1 MPTAL
6 SILVFVASP
15 LDYARYRHTALYFE
29 FEQDAQLGSDSRT
42 DVMIRERGYMRDST
56 GKDTP
61 TSTVPDQ
68 SKRVLVPESEY
79 TDNIRDDSG
88 FSKTTLNSRVKSS
101 IMEVVGSPGFFTFS
115 ERLNLGV
122 PTSASKFESN
132 LARIIPVSKI
142 PSSIPSS
149 SIRDTI
155 SQTTILN
162 GDGNRDW
169 NSQNWVGDALGRM
182 VKAGYLNEDETER
195 GIDEMVD
202 AILEAKD
209 EELSRN

>member
-1 MPTAL
+1 MPTTL

-29 FEQDAQLGSDSRT
+29 FEQEGEKGRDSNTDDIAQ
-42 DVMIRERGYMRDST
+42 IRKRGYM
-56 GKDTP
+56 KDGTVGTDTLAATP
-61 TSTVPDQ
+61 TATDQ
-68 SKRVLVPESEY
+68 SKRELEPTGNMHDSHANTTNVPV
-79 TDNIRDDSG
+79 R
-88 FSKTTLNSRVKSS
+88 SS
-101 IMEVVGSPGFFTFS
+101 VMEVVGSPGFFTFS

-122 PTSASKFESN
+122 PTSAN
-132 LARIIPVSKI
+132 LARIITVSKI

-155 SQTTILN
+155 SQTRILN
-162 GDGNRDW
+162 GDGDTDW
-169 NSQNWVGDALGRM
+169 NSQNWVGDALARM
-182 VKAGYLNEDETER
+182 VKAGYLNEEVSER

-209 EELSRN
+209 EELTRN

>member
-1 MPTAL
+1 MPTTL

-29 FEQDAQLGSDSRT
+29 FEQEGQDSNT
-42 DVMIRERGYMRDST
+42 DDIAIRERGYTNST
-56 GKDTP
+56 AGTDTT
-61 TSTVPDQ
+61 TSTDPDQ
-68 SKRVLVPESEY
+68 SNRELEPKIHDSYANTPNVP
-79 TDNIRDDSG
+79 
-88 FSKTTLNSRVKSS
+88 VKSS
-101 IMEVVGSPGFFTFS
+101 IMEVIGSPGFFTFS

-122 PTSASKFESN
+122 PTSAN
-132 LARIIPVSKI
+132 LARIITVSKL

-155 SQTTILN
+155 SQTAILN
-162 GDGNRDW
+162 GDGDTDW

-182 VKAGYLNEDETER
+182 VKAGYLNEEETEK

-209 EELSRN
+209 EELTRN

>member
-29 FEQDAQLGSDSRT
+29 FEQDAQQGSDSGI
-42 DVMIRERGYMRDST
+42 DIKIRERGYMEERTT
-56 GKDTP
+56 GTDTTRTP
-61 TSTVPDQ
+61 MVPDQ
-68 SKRVLVPESEY
+68 SKRELVPESEP
-79 TDNIRDDSG
+79 TDNIRDDSC
-88 FSKTTLNSRVKSS
+88 FPTTTPNTTVKSS
-101 IMEVVGSPGFFTFS
+101 IMEVIGSPGFFTFS

-122 PTSASKFESN
+122 PTSAN

-162 GDGNRDW
+162 GDGDRDW

-182 VKAGYLNEDETER
+182 VKAGYLNEEETEK

>member
-29 FEQDAQLGSDSRT
+29 FEQDAQQGSDSRS
-42 DVMIRERGYMRDST
+42 DIGMREREHVEERTVGTD
-56 GKDTP
+56 KTP
-61 TSTVPDQ
+61 TATPTVPDQ
-68 SKRVLVPESEY
+68 SKRGPVPESES
-79 TDNIRDDSG
+79 TDNIQDASG
-88 FSKTTLNSRVKSS
+88 FSKTTPNTTVKSS
-101 IMEVVGSPGFFTFS
+101 IMEVIGSPGFFTFS

-122 PTSASKFESN
+122 PTSAT
-132 LARIIPVSKI
+132 RIIPVSKI

-169 NSQNWVGDALGRM
+169 NSQNWVGDALARM
-182 VKAGYLNEDETER
+182 VKAGYLNEEETER

-209 EELSRN
+209 EELSRS